1 MEVPDGINLRT
12 QMNTAEKA
20 YQDIVAN
27 TERVDTT
34 REASGYPRGLKMA
47 YTADNMQ
54 ELRDLKEAA
63 EAAGHTVE
71 VTRLHR
77 QDGWALWARSEGG
90 DLNDDAYMGRS
101 ERDAV
106 ITLVNGSN
114 PEDEAFQCLCGD
126 RYDVADV
133 ADLLAK
139 AKAVQAL
146 ADDFPYTEDLEEGE
160 AINVFVDLDN
170 ARVDYT
176 VRTGQN
182 GYSYDTHHYHTALLI
197 KEREE
202 EEA

>member
-1 MEVPDGINLRT
+1 
-12 QMNTAEKA
+12 MNTAEKA

-63 EAAGHTVE
+63 EAAGHSVE
-71 VTRLHR
+71 IIRLHR

-90 DLNDDAYMGRS
+90 DLEDDAYMGRS
-101 ERDAV
+101 ERDTV
-106 ITLVNGSN
+106 VTLNSDSHAEAEAFDLLCGEGFTI
-114 PEDEAFQCLCGD
+114 EDEKGLFNTA
-126 RYDVADV
+126 A
-133 ADLLAK
+133 
-139 AKAVQAL
+139 AVRRL

-202 EEA
+202 EEEEEEEA